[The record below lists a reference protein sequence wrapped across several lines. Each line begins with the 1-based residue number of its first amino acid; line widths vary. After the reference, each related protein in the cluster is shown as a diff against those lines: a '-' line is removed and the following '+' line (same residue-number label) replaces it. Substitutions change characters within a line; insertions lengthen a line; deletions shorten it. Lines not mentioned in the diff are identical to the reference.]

1 MSSIDPAKTVTVSNL
16 TTEKVASIRPSLIV
30 DGYFVTATEMNWLC
44 VQQLSSNKKKIPITR
59 VLVVYLFLF

>member
-30 DGYFVTATEMNWLC
+30 DGYFVTATENE
-44 VQQLSSNKKKIPITR
+44 
-59 VLVVYLFLF
+59 LVMCSTAI